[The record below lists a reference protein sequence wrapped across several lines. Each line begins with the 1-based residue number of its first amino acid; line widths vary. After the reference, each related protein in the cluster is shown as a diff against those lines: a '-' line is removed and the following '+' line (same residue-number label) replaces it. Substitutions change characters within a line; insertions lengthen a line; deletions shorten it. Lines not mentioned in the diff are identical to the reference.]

1 MKKYFSSPEIHVI
14 GLEPESV
21 IVSSSADIRIADQSL
36 DGEDSQR
43 GNSRGGIWDDM

>member
-21 IVSSSADIRIADQSL
+21 IVSSADIGIAAQDL
-36 DGEDSQR
+36 DEGDYKR

>member
-21 IVSSSADIRIADQSL
+21 IVSSSADISIAAQDL
-36 DGEDSQR
+36 DEGDSQR